1 MHKTG
6 KEHTALSTFCD
17 YMNTPESKKK
27 TLSKIFKKNFI
38 VFIERQLHLV
48 RAQKN

>member
-17 YMNTPESKKK
+17 YMNTPESKKNYCVYRE
-27 TLSKIFKKNFI
+27 TAASS
-38 VFIERQLHLV
+38 
-48 RAQKN
+48 